1 MFNRAS
7 AAVCAAAIA
16 GMLLVPAQ
24 LSARGGGGG
33 GGAVGHRGGF
43 PRAAGP
49 IHGTHPPTV
58 RPFHRVNPFAHQH
71 NAPFAHRAFRERR
84 DFRARRDFFAARRHP
99 RAVFSWTGDYGYGLP
114 VTSGDDGTFYGK
126 YYDPSDWTGWMAPP
140 VYAVPPAPILPAALP
155 PPVLSTAE
163 RTDSPIER
171 AACRS
176 QTVAL
181 SSPSGAERSVTIMRC

>member
-16 GMLLVPAQ
+16 GVIVMPAQ

-33 GGAVGHRGGF
+33 AVGHAGGS
-43 PRAAGP
+43 PRAVGTM
-49 IHGTHPPTV
+49 HGTHAPTV

-71 NAPFAHRAFRERR
+71 GAPFAHRDFHAHR
-84 DFRARRDFFAARRHP
+84 DFRDRHDFFAARRHP

-114 VTSGDDGTFYGK
+114 VTSGDDGTFYGR
-126 YYDPSDWTGWMAPP
+126 YYDPSDWTGWTASP
-140 VYAVPPAPILPAALP
+140 VYVVPPAPVPPALAMAP
-155 PPVLSTAE
+155 TERPDPPVE
-163 RTDSPIER
+163 RT
-171 AACRS
+171 ACRS

>member
-33 GGAVGHRGGF
+33 AVGHPGGF

-49 IHGTHPPTV
+49 IHGAHPSTV

-71 NAPFAHRAFRERR
+71 RAPFARRAFRERR
-84 DFRARRDFFAARRHP
+84 DFRERHDFFAARRHP

-140 VYAVPPAPILPAALP
+140 VYAVLPAPVLPATLPPAPVTP
-155 PPVLSTAE
+155 
-163 RTDSPIER
+163 TDPPIER

-176 QTVAL
+176 QTVAV
-181 SSPSGAERSVTIMRC
+181 SSSSGAERSVTITRC

>member
-16 GMLLVPAQ
+16 GMFLVPAQ

-33 GGAVGHRGGF
+33 GAMGHVGGF
-43 PRAAGP
+43 PRAAGTM
-49 IHGTHPPTV
+49 HGTHPAPV

-71 NAPFAHRAFRERR
+71 GAPFAREFRQHREFRNRHES
-84 DFRARRDFFAARRHP
+84 FAARRHP
-99 RAVFSWTGDYGYGLP
+99 RTIFTWTGDHGYGLP
-114 VTSGDDGTFYGK
+114 VTSGDDGTFYGT
-126 YYDPSDWTGWMAPP
+126 YYDPSDWIRPIVPP
-140 VYAVPPAPILPAALP
+140 AYAVPPAPVARAPLPAPTEQPDP
-155 PPVLSTAE
+155 PAE
-163 RTDSPIER
+163 RT
-171 AACRS
+171 ACRS